1 VFGTQ
6 SVQYITSSQ
15 LNVSDNVITVNV
27 ASPGV
32 RFGGLSVFD
41 SGSLSSETT
50 ASLFWDSQNNHWIYQ
65 RESGSSYGGGMLISG
80 PRNAAGLGNELGT
93 TSCMLLVGQGG
104 DHLTSSMIY
113 HDTTCTNFYSNAL
126 FISSS
131 KCVGINT
138 ASPQSLL
145 DIQNCVNS
153 AYNNTNTLT
162 TGQWLRLSNL
172 STCNGVTSGILFQAT
187 GPSGG
192 NGIATINGVTV
203 SCGSM
208 TLTFATRNN
217 SGDVT
222 EKMRILSNGTVAIGT
237 QTQTPCVHTGTDTGG
252 LIIQGLNG
260 RRGIVE
266 LWDGTTSGKAV
277 FQQINGTTYLGNL
290 DKGTGTGELQ
300 LLVDG
305 VGTSAT
311 TAMTL
316 TKCGHIVVNNSPNSQ
331 ADYGRMT
338 ISTCMSKLMNC
349 SSQEHTVLNLSTCE
363 SDTPFGMKIGL
374 YGGSCSCTR
383 YASFQTGDHYISNQG
398 YITFQVSGGNVGIGT
413 SIPRTKLQVT
423 PNYNAEVPVLG
434 CASGIATFT
443 STNTN
448 YGLQLNSTSD
458 GSFHI
463 QSQRFDGSA
472 TAYSLLL
479 NYAGGNVGIG
489 TGNAFA
495 KLTVNGTIANS
506 SAAGNDN
513 YTLDTMNAYQ
523 SIANG
528 GWVDFNGMSGFLMV
542 NNWSNGA
549 TTLFA
554 LGGGNTTV
562 VGTVTG
568 TAGTTHHNP
577 SVGGYRWCNNSGATA
592 NFGFQVFRT
601 RNTA

>member
-1 VFGTQ
+1 
-6 SVQYITSSQ
+6 
-15 LNVSDNVITVNV
+15 
-27 ASPGV
+27 
-32 RFGGLSVFD
+32 
-41 SGSLSSETT
+41 
-50 ASLFWDSQNNHWIYQ
+50 
-65 RESGSSYGGGMLISG
+65 
-80 PRNAAGLGNELGT
+80 
-93 TSCMLLVGQGG
+93 MLLVGQGG

-192 NGIATINGVTV
+192 NGIATINGVTAA
-203 SCGSM
+203 CGSM

-222 EKMRILSNGTVAIGT
+222 EKMRILSTGGVAIGT
-237 QTQTPCVHTGTDTGG
+237 QTQTPCVHSGANSGG
-252 LIIQGLNG
+252 LIVQGLNG
-260 RRGIVE
+260 CRGIIE
-266 LWDGTTSGKAV
+266 IWDGTTSGKGV
-277 FQQINGTTYLGNL
+277 FQQVNGTTYLGNL
-290 DKGTGTGELQ
+290 DSGTGTGELQ
-300 LLVDG
+300 LLVNG
-305 VGTSAT
+305 QGGSAT

-363 SDTPFGMKIGL
+363 SDTPFGMKIAIF
-374 YGGSCSCTR
+374 GGSCSCTR

-398 YITFQVSGGNVGIGT
+398 NITFQVSGGHVGIGC
-413 SIPRTKLQVT
+413 ST
-423 PNYNAEVPVLG
+423 PNTPLYVVGEITSQNGEMYFKR
-434 CASGIATFT
+434 STFNEYGHIYMGSDKNFYIRQT
-443 STNTN
+443 AACNISLYTN
-448 YGLQLNSTSD
+448 GLERLRIIGNGEIRALTT
-458 GSFHI
+458 I
-463 QSQRFDGSA
+463 QNWV
-472 TAYSLLL
+472 T
-479 NYAGGNVGIG
+479 
-489 TGNAFA
+489 
-495 KLTVNGTIANS
+495 
-506 SAAGNDN
+506 AGNDN

-568 TAGTTHHNP
+568 TAGTAHHNP